1 MFVSGLP
8 VDAVLP
14 EIIRQLTDHSAL
26 LLSAE
31 PGAGKSTVVP
41 LALLKSGLAGSKK
54 ILMLEPR
61 VLAARAAARRMAQL
75 LGEKPGMTVGYR
87 TRHETVVS
95 AQTRIEVLTE
105 AILTRMLQNDPS
117 LDDTAIV
124 IFDEFHERS
133 IHADLAL
140 TLTLNGR
147 DLFESDLKILVMSA
161 TLDAAPLQ
169 KLLGDAPIVNSEG
182 RCYPVN
188 VIYSAEHS
196 QQPLE
201 LQICNAVRS
210 AVSAFPGDVLVFLPG
225 EFEIRKALSALERAL
240 LPGME
245 VLPLYGNLSIEEQ
258 DRVFQPHAPEVR
270 RVILATS
277 IAETSIT
284 IPSVRIVIDS
294 GWMRIPRF
302 SPASG
307 MNRLETVRVT
317 QASAEQRR
325 GRAGRTSEGVCIRLW
340 HEYEQNSFPAFTRPE
355 ILSCDLAPAVLEL
368 VKWGRHADDIN
379 DLPWVDAPP
388 EAMIANGFSL
398 LQSLDA
404 IQNGRLTPH
413 GEEMRHLPL
422 HPRLAH
428 GVLTG
433 AANGYGEL
441 AAELAALLEDHSV
454 NTSGGGSV
462 DVTTRLHNLSPMAK
476 QTVKRLLNRLKK
488 TENKGDYLR
497 YPEGFLLAASYPDRI
512 ARRKDVQTGEYTLS
526 NGVTAYLPK
535 GDSLLRETEYLA
547 AAETTSM
554 NGRTVIRTA
563 APLALDELELLLPHL
578 FEQKQEVRW
587 DPERSAVLTEEV
599 RTLGSLTLS
608 RKQKPSDSQD
618 PEVQNVFLK
627 ALRNA
632 GFRVFEESKGT
643 EMFRNRVTFL
653 HRCGI
658 EDYPDYSEAALLEN
672 LELWLSPYLDHI
684 TSFNGLRKIDLRSIL
699 ENDLPGQARF
709 RLNELAPEKLE
720 VPSGSHIRID
730 YSDVNQ
736 PEASVRL
743 QELFGMTSTP
753 LLAGK
758 VPLLLDILSPA
769 MRTVQKTRDLISFW
783 NESYF
788 LVRKD
793 MRGRYPKHDWPEDP
807 WNAVAHRG
815 VKRKS

>member
-1 MFVSGLP
+1 MFTSGLP
-8 VDAVLP
+8 VDAILP
-14 EIIRQLTDHSAL
+14 EIIRNLTDHSSL

-41 LALLKSGLAGSKK
+41 LALLKAGLAGANKK

-61 VLAARAAARRMAQL
+61 VLAARAAARRMAHL
-75 LGEKPGMTVGYR
+75 LGEKPGETVGYR

-95 AQTRIEVLTE
+95 PRTRIEVLTE

-117 LDDTAIV
+117 LEDTAIV

-147 DLFESDLKILVMSA
+147 ALFETDLKILIMSA

-169 KLLGDAPIVNSEG
+169 KLLVDAPVLNSEG
-182 RCYPVN
+182 RCFPVD

-201 LQICNAVRS
+201 LQICNAVRN
-210 AVSAFPGDVLVFLPG
+210 AVQSYPGDVLVFLPG
-225 EFEIRKALSALERAL
+225 EYEIQKALSTLNHAL

-245 VLPLYGNLSIEEQ
+245 VLPLYGNLSVEEQ

-302 SPASG
+302 SPANG

-317 QASAEQRR
+317 LASAEQRR

-340 HEYEQNSFPAFTRPE
+340 REYEQNSFPAFTRPE

-368 VKWGRHADDIN
+368 VKWGRTSGNIKE
-379 DLPWVDAPP
+379 LPWVDTPP
-388 EAMIANGFSL
+388 DAMISNAFSL

-404 IQNGRLTPH
+404 IKDDRLTPH
-413 GEEMRHLPL
+413 GEEMRLFPL

-441 AAELAALLEDHSV
+441 AAQLAAVLEDHSG
-454 NTSGGGSV
+454 NSSHTGTV
-462 DVTTRLHNLSPMAK
+462 DIVPRLRSLSPLAK
-476 QTVKRLLNRLKK
+476 QTVKRICSRLRDDR
-488 TENKGDYLR
+488 TGDYLR

-512 ARRKDVQTGEYTLS
+512 ARRKDMQSGEYTLA

-535 GDSLLRETEYLA
+535 GDPLLRESEFLA
-547 AAETTSM
+547 VAETSTL
-554 NGRTVIRTA
+554 NGRTTIRA
-563 APLALDELELLLPHL
+563 AAALSIEELELLLPHL
-578 FEQKQEVRW
+578 FEQKLDIRW
-587 DPERSAVLTEEV
+587 DAERSAVLTEEV
-599 RTLGSLTLS
+599 RLLGSLTLQ
-608 RKQKPSDSQD
+608 RKQKSTDCSD
-618 PEVQNVFLK
+618 PEVQTVFLK

-653 HRCGI
+653 NRCGV
-658 EDYPDYSEAALLEN
+658 EGYPDYSDAALLET
-672 LELWLSPYLDHI
+672 LELWLSPYLENI
-684 TSFNGLRKIDLRSIL
+684 SSFNGLRKLDLRSIL
-699 ENDLPGQARF
+699 ENDLPPQARF

-736 PEASVRL
+736 PAASVRL

>member
-1 MFVSGLP
+1 
-8 VDAVLP
+8 
-14 EIIRQLTDHSAL
+14 
-26 LLSAE
+26 
-31 PGAGKSTVVP
+31 
-41 LALLKSGLAGSKK
+41 
-54 ILMLEPR
+54 
-61 VLAARAAARRMAQL
+61 
-75 LGEKPGMTVGYR
+75 
-87 TRHETVVS
+87 
-95 AQTRIEVLTE
+95 
-105 AILTRMLQNDPS
+105 
-117 LDDTAIV
+117 
-124 IFDEFHERS
+124 
-133 IHADLAL
+133 
-140 TLTLNGR
+140 
-147 DLFESDLKILVMSA
+147 MSA
-161 TLDAAPLQ
+161 TLDAEPLQ
-169 KLLGDAPIVNSEG
+169 KLLGDAPVLNSAG
-182 RCYPVN
+182 RCYPVD
-188 VIYSAEHS
+188 VIYSAEYS

-201 LQICNAVRS
+201 LQICNAVRNAIQS
-210 AVSAFPGDVLVFLPG
+210 YPGDVLVFLPG
-225 EFEIRKALSALERAL
+225 EYEILKALNVLNHAL

-245 VLPLYGNLSIEEQ
+245 VLPLYGNLSVEEQ
-258 DRVFQPHAPEVR
+258 DRVFQPHGEAVR

-302 SPASG
+302 SPATG

-317 QASAEQRR
+317 LASAEQRR

-340 HEYEQNSFPAFTRPE
+340 REYEQNGFPAFTRPE

-368 VKWGRHADDIN
+368 VKWGRNAGNIGE
-379 DLPWVDAPP
+379 LPWVDPP
-388 EAMIANGFSL
+388 PDVMLANAFFL
-398 LQSLDA
+398 LKSLDA
-404 IQNGRLTPH
+404 VKNDRLTPH
-413 GEEMRHLPL
+413 GEEMRQFPL

-428 GVLTG
+428 GVMTG

-441 AAELAALLEDHSV
+441 AAQLAAVLEDHSG
-454 NTSGGGSV
+454 NSNHSGSADIV
-462 DVTTRLHNLSPMAK
+462 PRLRTLSPQAR
-476 QTVKRLLNRLKK
+476 QTVKRILSRIRTK
-488 TENKGDYLR
+488 EQGSDYLR

-512 ARRKDVQTGEYTLS
+512 ARRKDLQNGEYTLA

-535 GDSLLRETEYLA
+535 GDPLLRETEFLA
-547 AAETTSM
+547 VAETSTL
-554 NGRTVIRTA
+554 NGRTVIRA
-563 APLALDELELLLPHL
+563 AAALSVEELELLLPHL
-578 FEQKQEVRW
+578 FEEKRELRW
-587 DPERSAVLTEEV
+587 DAERSAVLTEEI
-599 RTLGSLTLS
+599 RTLGSLTLQ
-608 RKQKPSDSQD
+608 RKQKPTESRD
-618 PEVQNVFLK
+618 PEVQAVFLK

-653 HRCGI
+653 HRCGM
-658 EDYPDYSEAALLEN
+658 EEYPDYSEAALLET
-672 LELWLSPYLDHI
+672 LELWLSPYLDNI
-684 TSFNGLRKIDLRSIL
+684 SSFNGLRKLDLRSIL

-736 PEASVRL
+736 PAASVRL
-743 QELFGMTSTP
+743 QELFGMRSTP

-815 VKRKS
+815 VKRKNG

>member
-1 MFVSGLP
+1 MFTSGLP
-8 VDAVLP
+8 VDAILP
-14 EIIRQLTDHSAL
+14 EIIRNLTDHSSL

-41 LALLKSGLAGSKK
+41 LALLKAGLAGANKK

-61 VLAARAAARRMAQL
+61 VLAARAAARRMAHL
-75 LGEKPGMTVGYR
+75 LGEKPGETVGYR

-95 AQTRIEVLTE
+95 PRTRIEVLTE

-117 LDDTAIV
+117 LEDTAIV

-147 DLFESDLKILVMSA
+147 ALFETDLKILIMSA

-169 KLLGDAPIVNSEG
+169 KLLVDAPVLNSEG
-182 RCYPVN
+182 RCFPVD
-188 VIYSAEHS
+188 VIYSAEHN

-201 LQICNAVRS
+201 LQICSAVRNAVQS
-210 AVSAFPGDVLVFLPG
+210 YPGDVLVFLPG
-225 EFEIRKALSALERAL
+225 EYEIQNALSTLNHAR

-245 VLPLYGNLSIEEQ
+245 VLPLYGNLSVEEQ

-302 SPASG
+302 SPANG

-317 QASAEQRR
+317 LASAEQRR

-340 HEYEQNSFPAFTRPE
+340 REYEQNSFPAFTRPE

-368 VKWGRHADDIN
+368 VKWGRTSGNIKE
-379 DLPWVDAPP
+379 LPWVDTPP
-388 EAMIANGFSL
+388 DAMISNAFSL

-404 IQNGRLTPH
+404 IKDDRLTPH
-413 GEEMRHLPL
+413 GEEMRLFPL

-441 AAELAALLEDHSV
+441 AAQLAAVLEDHSG
-454 NTSGGGSV
+454 NSSHTGTV
-462 DVTTRLHNLSPMAK
+462 DIVPRLRSLSPLAK
-476 QTVKRLLNRLKK
+476 QTVKRICSRLRDDR
-488 TENKGDYLR
+488 TGDYLR

-512 ARRKDVQTGEYTLS
+512 ARRKDMQSGEYTLA

-535 GDSLLRETEYLA
+535 GDPLLRESEFLA
-547 AAETTSM
+547 VAETSTL
-554 NGRTVIRTA
+554 NGRTTIRA
-563 APLALDELELLLPHL
+563 AAALSIEELELLLPHL
-578 FEQKQEVRW
+578 FEQKLDIRW
-587 DPERSAVLTEEV
+587 DAERSAVLTEEV
-599 RTLGSLTLS
+599 RLLGSLTLQ
-608 RKQKPSDSQD
+608 RKQKSTDCSD
-618 PEVQNVFLK
+618 PEVQSVFLK

-653 HRCGI
+653 NRCGV
-658 EDYPDYSEAALLEN
+658 EGYPDYSDAALLET
-672 LELWLSPYLDHI
+672 LELWLSPYLENI
-684 TSFNGLRKIDLRSIL
+684 SSFNGLRKLDLRSIL
-699 ENDLPGQARF
+699 ENDLPPQARF

-736 PEASVRL
+736 PAASVRL

-753 LLAGK
+753 LLAEK

>member
-1 MFVSGLP
+1 MFTSGLP
-8 VDAVLP
+8 VDAILP
-14 EIIRQLTDHSAL
+14 EIIRNLTDHSSL

-41 LALLKSGLAGSKK
+41 LALLKAGLAGANKK

-61 VLAARAAARRMAQL
+61 VLAARAAARRMAHL
-75 LGEKPGMTVGYR
+75 LGEKPGETVGYR

-95 AQTRIEVLTE
+95 PRTRIEVLTE

-117 LDDTAIV
+117 LEDTAIV

-147 DLFESDLKILVMSA
+147 ALFETDLKILIMSA

-169 KLLGDAPIVNSEG
+169 KLLVDAPVLNSEG
-182 RCYPVN
+182 RCFPVD

-201 LQICNAVRS
+201 LQICNAVRN
-210 AVSAFPGDVLVFLPG
+210 AVQSYPGDVLVFLPG
-225 EFEIRKALSALERAL
+225 EYEIQKALSTLNHAL

-245 VLPLYGNLSIEEQ
+245 VLPLYGNLSVEEQ

-302 SPASG
+302 SPANG

-317 QASAEQRR
+317 LASAEQRR

-340 HEYEQNSFPAFTRPE
+340 REYEQNSFPAFTRPE

-368 VKWGRHADDIN
+368 VKWGRTSGNIKE
-379 DLPWVDAPP
+379 LSWVDTPP
-388 EAMIANGFSL
+388 DAMISNAFSL

-404 IQNGRLTPH
+404 IKDDRLTPH
-413 GEEMRHLPL
+413 GEEMRLFPL

-441 AAELAALLEDHSV
+441 AAQLAAVLEDHSG
-454 NTSGGGSV
+454 NSSHTGTV
-462 DVTTRLHNLSPMAK
+462 DIVPRLRSLSPLAK
-476 QTVKRLLNRLKK
+476 QTVKRICSRLRDDR
-488 TENKGDYLR
+488 TGDYLR

-512 ARRKDVQTGEYTLS
+512 ARRKDMQCGEYTLA

-535 GDSLLRETEYLA
+535 GDPLLRESEFLA
-547 AAETTSM
+547 VAETSTL
-554 NGRTVIRTA
+554 NGRTTIRA
-563 APLALDELELLLPHL
+563 AAALSIEELELLLPHL
-578 FEQKQEVRW
+578 FEQKLDIRW
-587 DPERSAVLTEEV
+587 DAERSAVLTEEV
-599 RTLGSLTLS
+599 RLLGSLTLQ
-608 RKQKPSDSQD
+608 RKQKSTDCSD
-618 PEVQNVFLK
+618 PEVQSVFLK

-632 GFRVFEESKGT
+632 GFRVFDESKGT

-653 HRCGI
+653 NRCGV
-658 EDYPDYSEAALLEN
+658 EGYPDYSDAALLET
-672 LELWLSPYLDHI
+672 LELWLSPYLENI
-684 TSFNGLRKIDLRSIL
+684 SSFNGLRKLDLRSIL
-699 ENDLPGQARF
+699 ENDLPPQARF

-736 PEASVRL
+736 PAASVRL

>member
-1 MFVSGLP
+1 MFTSGLP
-8 VDAVLP
+8 VDAILP
-14 EIIRQLTDHSAL
+14 EIIRNLTDHSSL

-41 LALLKSGLAGSKK
+41 LALLKAGLAGANKK

-61 VLAARAAARRMAQL
+61 VLAARAAARRMAHL
-75 LGEKPGMTVGYR
+75 LGEKPGETVGYR

-95 AQTRIEVLTE
+95 PRTRIEVLTE

-117 LDDTAIV
+117 LEDTAIV

-147 DLFESDLKILVMSA
+147 ALFETDLKILIMSA

-169 KLLGDAPIVNSEG
+169 KLLVDAPVLNSEG
-182 RCYPVN
+182 RCFPVD
-188 VIYSAEHS
+188 VVYSAEHN

-201 LQICNAVRS
+201 LQICNAVRN
-210 AVSAFPGDVLVFLPG
+210 AVQSYPGDVLVFLPG
-225 EFEIRKALSALERAL
+225 EYEIQKALSTLNHAR

-245 VLPLYGNLSIEEQ
+245 VLPLYGNLSVEEQ

-302 SPASG
+302 SPANG

-317 QASAEQRR
+317 LASAEQRR

-340 HEYEQNSFPAFTRPE
+340 REYEQNSFPAFTRPE

-368 VKWGRHADDIN
+368 VKWGRTSGNIKE
-379 DLPWVDAPP
+379 LPWVDTPP
-388 EAMIANGFSL
+388 DAMISNAFSL

-404 IQNGRLTPH
+404 IKDDRLTPH
-413 GEEMRHLPL
+413 GEEMRLFPL

-441 AAELAALLEDHSV
+441 AAQLAAVLEDHSG
-454 NTSGGGSV
+454 NSSHTGTV
-462 DVTTRLHNLSPMAK
+462 DIVPRLRSLSPLAK
-476 QTVKRLLNRLKK
+476 QTVKRICSRLRDDR
-488 TENKGDYLR
+488 TGDYLR

-512 ARRKDVQTGEYTLS
+512 ARRKDMQSGEYTLS

-535 GDSLLRETEYLA
+535 GDPLLRESEFLA
-547 AAETTSM
+547 VAETSTL
-554 NGRTVIRTA
+554 NGRTTIRA
-563 APLALDELELLLPHL
+563 AAALSIEELELLLPHL
-578 FEQKQEVRW
+578 FEQKLDIRW
-587 DPERSAVLTEEV
+587 DAERSAVLTEEV
-599 RTLGSLTLS
+599 RLLGSLTLQ
-608 RKQKPSDSQD
+608 RKQKSTDCSD
-618 PEVQNVFLK
+618 PEVQTVFLK

-653 HRCGI
+653 NRCGV
-658 EDYPDYSEAALLEN
+658 EGYPDYSDAALLET
-672 LELWLSPYLDHI
+672 LELWLSPYLENI
-684 TSFNGLRKIDLRSIL
+684 SSFNGLRKLDLRSIL
-699 ENDLPGQARF
+699 ENDLPPQARF

-736 PEASVRL
+736 PAASVRL

>member
-1 MFVSGLP
+1 MFTSGLP
-8 VDAVLP
+8 VDAILP
-14 EIIRQLTDHSAL
+14 EIIRNLTDHSSL

-41 LALLKSGLAGSKK
+41 LALLKAGLAGANKK

-61 VLAARAAARRMAQL
+61 VLAARAAARRMAHL
-75 LGEKPGMTVGYR
+75 LGEKPGETVGYR

-95 AQTRIEVLTE
+95 PRTRIEVLTE
-105 AILTRMLQNDPS
+105 AILTRTLQNDPS
-117 LDDTAIV
+117 LEDTAIV

-147 DLFESDLKILVMSA
+147 ALFETDLKILIMSA

-169 KLLGDAPIVNSEG
+169 KLLVDAPVLNSEG
-182 RCYPVN
+182 RCFPVD
-188 VIYSAEHS
+188 VVYSAEHS

-201 LQICNAVRS
+201 LQICNAVRN
-210 AVSAFPGDVLVFLPG
+210 AVQSYPGDVLVFLPG
-225 EFEIRKALSALERAL
+225 EYEIQKALSVLNHAL

-245 VLPLYGNLSIEEQ
+245 VLPLYGNLSVEEQ

-302 SPASG
+302 SPANG

-317 QASAEQRR
+317 LASAEQRR

-340 HEYEQNSFPAFTRPE
+340 REYEQNSFPAFTRPE

-368 VKWGRHADDIN
+368 VKWGRTSGNIKE
-379 DLPWVDAPP
+379 LPWVDTPP
-388 EAMIANGFSL
+388 DAMISNAFSL

-404 IQNGRLTPH
+404 IKDDRLTPH
-413 GEEMRHLPL
+413 GEEMRLFPL

-441 AAELAALLEDHSV
+441 AAQLAAVLEDHSG
-454 NTSGGGSV
+454 NSSHTGTV
-462 DVTTRLHNLSPMAK
+462 DIVPRLRSLSPLAK
-476 QTVKRLLNRLKK
+476 QTVKRICSRLRDDR
-488 TENKGDYLR
+488 TGDYLR

-512 ARRKDVQTGEYTLS
+512 ARRKDMQSGEYTLA

-535 GDSLLRETEYLA
+535 GDPLLRESEFLA
-547 AAETTSM
+547 VAETSTL
-554 NGRTVIRTA
+554 NGRTTIRA
-563 APLALDELELLLPHL
+563 AAALSIEELELLLPHL
-578 FEQKQEVRW
+578 FEQKLDIRW
-587 DPERSAVLTEEV
+587 DAERSAVLTEEV
-599 RTLGSLTLS
+599 RLLGSLTLQ
-608 RKQKPSDSQD
+608 RKQKSTDCSD
-618 PEVQNVFLK
+618 PEVQTVLLK

-653 HRCGI
+653 NRCGV
-658 EDYPDYSEAALLEN
+658 EGYPDYSDAALLEI
-672 LELWLSPYLDHI
+672 LELWLSPYLGNI
-684 TSFNGLRKIDLRSIL
+684 SSFNGLRKLDLRSIL
-699 ENDLPGQARF
+699 ENDLPPQARF

-736 PEASVRL
+736 PAASVRL

>member
-1 MFVSGLP
+1 MFTSGLP
-8 VDAVLP
+8 VDAILP
-14 EIIRQLTDHSAL
+14 EIIRNLTDHSSL

-41 LALLKSGLAGSKK
+41 LALLKAGLAGANKK

-61 VLAARAAARRMAQL
+61 VLAARAAARRMAHL
-75 LGEKPGMTVGYR
+75 LGEKPGETVGYR

-95 AQTRIEVLTE
+95 PRTRIEVLTE

-117 LDDTAIV
+117 LEDTAIV

-147 DLFESDLKILVMSA
+147 ALFETDLKILIMSA

-169 KLLGDAPIVNSEG
+169 KLLVDAPVLNSEG
-182 RCYPVN
+182 RCFPVD
-188 VIYSAEHS
+188 VVYSAEHS

-201 LQICNAVRS
+201 LQICNAVCN
-210 AVSAFPGDVLVFLPG
+210 AVQSYPGDVLVFLPG
-225 EFEIRKALSALERAL
+225 EYEIQKALSTLNHAL

-245 VLPLYGNLSIEEQ
+245 VLPLYGNLSVEEQ

-302 SPASG
+302 SPANG

-317 QASAEQRR
+317 LASAEQRR

-340 HEYEQNSFPAFTRPE
+340 REYEQNSFPAFTRPE

-368 VKWGRHADDIN
+368 VKWGRTSGNIKE
-379 DLPWVDAPP
+379 LPWVDTPP
-388 EAMIANGFSL
+388 DAMISNAFSL

-404 IQNGRLTPH
+404 IKDDRLTPH
-413 GEEMRHLPL
+413 GEEMRLFPL

-441 AAELAALLEDHSV
+441 AAQLAAVLEDHSG
-454 NTSGGGSV
+454 NSSHTGTV
-462 DVTTRLHNLSPMAK
+462 DIVPRLRSLSPLAK
-476 QTVKRLLNRLKK
+476 QTVKRICSRLRDDR
-488 TENKGDYLR
+488 TGDYLR

-512 ARRKDVQTGEYTLS
+512 ARRKDMQSGEYTLS

-535 GDSLLRETEYLA
+535 GDPLLRESEFLA
-547 AAETTSM
+547 VAETSTL
-554 NGRTVIRTA
+554 NGRTTIRA
-563 APLALDELELLLPHL
+563 AAALSIEELELLLPHL
-578 FEQKQEVRW
+578 FEQKLDIRW
-587 DPERSAVLTEEV
+587 DAERSAVLTEEV
-599 RTLGSLTLS
+599 RLLGSLTLQ
-608 RKQKPSDSQD
+608 RKQKSTDCSD
-618 PEVQNVFLK
+618 PEVQSVFLK

-653 HRCGI
+653 NRCGV
-658 EDYPDYSEAALLEN
+658 EGYPDYSDAALLET
-672 LELWLSPYLDHI
+672 LELWLSPYLENVN
-684 TSFNGLRKIDLRSIL
+684 SFNGLRKLDLRSIL
-699 ENDLPGQARF
+699 ENDLPPQARF

-736 PEASVRL
+736 PAASVRL

>member
-1 MFVSGLP
+1 MFTSGLP
-8 VDAVLP
+8 VDAILP
-14 EIIRQLTDHSAL
+14 EIIRNLTDHSSL

-41 LALLKSGLAGSKK
+41 LALLKAGLAGANKK

-61 VLAARAAARRMAQL
+61 VLAARAAARRMAHL
-75 LGEKPGMTVGYR
+75 LGEKPGETVGYR

-95 AQTRIEVLTE
+95 PRTRIEVLTE

-117 LDDTAIV
+117 LEDTAIV

-147 DLFESDLKILVMSA
+147 ALFETDLKILIMSA

-169 KLLGDAPIVNSEG
+169 KLLVDAPVLNSEG
-182 RCYPVN
+182 RCFPVD
-188 VIYSAEHS
+188 VVYSAEHS

-201 LQICNAVRS
+201 LQICNAVRN
-210 AVSAFPGDVLVFLPG
+210 AVQSYPGDVLVFLPG
-225 EFEIRKALSALERAL
+225 EYEIQKALSVLNHAL

-245 VLPLYGNLSIEEQ
+245 VLPLYGNLSVEEQ

-302 SPASG
+302 SPANG

-317 QASAEQRR
+317 LASAEQRR

-340 HEYEQNSFPAFTRPE
+340 REYEQNSFPAFTRPE

-368 VKWGRHADDIN
+368 VKWGRTSGNIKE
-379 DLPWVDAPP
+379 LPWVDTPP
-388 EAMIANGFSL
+388 DAMISNAFSL

-404 IQNGRLTPH
+404 IKDDRLTPH
-413 GEEMRHLPL
+413 GEEMRLFPL

-441 AAELAALLEDHSV
+441 AAQLAAVLEDHSG
-454 NTSGGGSV
+454 NSSHTGTV
-462 DVTTRLHNLSPMAK
+462 DIVPRLRSLSPLAK
-476 QTVKRLLNRLKK
+476 QTVKRICSRLRDDR
-488 TENKGDYLR
+488 TGDYLR

-512 ARRKDVQTGEYTLS
+512 ARRKDMQSGEYTLS

-535 GDSLLRETEYLA
+535 GDPLLRESEFLA
-547 AAETTSM
+547 VAETSTL
-554 NGRTVIRTA
+554 NGRTTIRA
-563 APLALDELELLLPHL
+563 AAALSIEELELLLPHL
-578 FEQKQEVRW
+578 FEQKLDIRW
-587 DPERSAVLTEEV
+587 DAERSAVLTEEV
-599 RTLGSLTLS
+599 RLLGSLTLQ
-608 RKQKPSDSQD
+608 RKQKSTDCSD
-618 PEVQNVFLK
+618 PEVQSVFLK

-653 HRCGI
+653 NRCGV
-658 EDYPDYSEAALLEN
+658 EGYPDYSDAALLEI
-672 LELWLSPYLDHI
+672 LELWLSPYLGNI
-684 TSFNGLRKIDLRSIL
+684 SSFNGLRKLDLRSIL
-699 ENDLPGQARF
+699 ENDLPPQARF

-736 PEASVRL
+736 PAASVRL